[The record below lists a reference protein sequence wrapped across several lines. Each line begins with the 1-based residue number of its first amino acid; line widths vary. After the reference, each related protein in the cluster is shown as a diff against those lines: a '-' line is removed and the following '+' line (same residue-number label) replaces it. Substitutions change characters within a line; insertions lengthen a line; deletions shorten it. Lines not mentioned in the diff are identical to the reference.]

1 MILRRLHAGDASSVL
16 AIEEATMS
24 VPWTAAQI
32 EGELCFPASLG
43 FAAEIDDKL
52 VAFALFRTCPPECE
66 LLRVAV
72 HPDERRKGL
81 ASSLLVFAF
90 NQCAQLCCKVCFL
103 EVRAS
108 NIAAL
113 RLYTSLDFHQDGRRK
128 RYYTNPEEDALLL
141 HRDLHQNKGEAYEKS
156 A

>member
-1 MILRRLHAGDASSVL
+1 MILRRLHPGDASSVL
-16 AIEEATMS
+16 AIEEAGI
-24 VPWTAAQI
+24 VAPWSAAQI
-32 EGELCFPASLG
+32 ESEFQFPTSLG
-43 FAAEIDDKL
+43 FAAEIEEQL
-52 VAFALFRTCPPECE
+52 VAFALFRTCAPECE
-66 LLRVAV
+66 LLRLVV
-72 HPDERRKGL
+72 HPHKRRQKI
-81 ASSLLVFAF
+81 ASSLLGFACRH
-90 NQCAQLCCKVCFL
+90 CAELGFQVCFL

>member
-1 MILRRLHAGDASSVL
+1 MIGAWN
-16 AIEEATMS
+16 AT
-24 VPWTAAQI
+24 QI
-32 EGELCFPASLG
+32 ESELHYPASLG
-43 FAAEIDDKL
+43 FAAEIEDKL
-52 VAFALFRTCPPECE
+52 EAFALFRICPPECE

-108 NIAAL
+108 NLAAL
-113 RLYTSLDFHQDGRRK
+113 RLYNALGFLEDGRRK
-128 RYYTNPEEDALLL
+128 RYYINPEEDALLL
-141 HRDLHQNKGEAYEKS
+141 HRDLN
-156 A
+156 